1 MQDQYP
7 TNQNELIKKL
17 DQDREWLL
25 KNIDGGKWPKLRS
38 ELATLER
45 ELSRLI
51 LRVKEYNSE
60 NEVKN

>member
-1 MQDQYP
+1 MQDQNSI
-7 TNQNELIKKL
+7 NQSELIKKL

-25 KNIDGGKWPKLRS
+25 KNIDSGKWPKLRS

-45 ELSRLI
+45 EISKLI

-60 NEVKN
+60 NGF